1 MRALELRAR
10 LAALTHTAG
19 SAEAAERGMRDAAA
33 RLYREALAECQ
44 AGQDLYDRETRHG
57 NHRSA
62 QGRWTQELAA
72 DLAGAA
78 SASVV
83 AAAD

>member
-1 MRALELRAR
+1 MR
-10 LAALTHTAG
+10 G
-19 SAEAAERGMRDAAA
+19 AA
-33 RLYREALAECQ
+33 RNHCRWSASFTRPVYREGLAECQ
-44 AGQDLYDRETRHG
+44 AQQDLYDRETRHG

-72 DLAGAA
+72 ELAGAA
-78 SASVV
+78 SASAV